1 MPEQPV
7 TETKLRVIPLG
18 GLGEVGKNMLILE
31 TPNDII
37 VIDSGVLFPE
47 EVDMPGVEVVIPN
60 IEYLLERADK
70 VRAILITHGHED
82 HIGALP
88 YVLKDLDVPV
98 FAPRLAMELIRRRLR
113 EHGLLETAD
122 LNLVGHDDLVRLG
135 AFEVE
140 WFEVCH
146 SIPDC
151 HGLAIRT
158 PLGTVIH
165 SGDFKIDQD
174 PVIGYPAEFTRLS
187 QLASD
192 GVFLLLSDSTYA
204 ENEGYSGSDRQVAE
218 SLHRLIGEAPGR
230 VFVAS
235 FASQIA
241 RIQMVA
247 DAAAAHGRKLAL
259 VGRSMVNNSRIAQEL
274 GFLEIPPDTLMTV
287 AEAASLPD
295 SRVAFML
302 TGSQGESSSALMR
315 MGRGENREV
324 SIQPGDTVIISA
336 SPIPG
341 NETAVY
347 AGIDDL
353 VRLGARVV
361 HSGNTHADTVHVH
374 GHAAREELRM
384 MLNHVQPRYFVPVH
398 GEYRMLAAHAGVAV
412 EQGLPDENVFVL
424 TDGEVLEL
432 GPDGGEVVDRVPAG
446 HVFVHGLGVW
456 DESGNVLVERRSLA
470 HDGIVMVALARDAAS
485 GRVVGTPKIMSAG
498 FVHTEQAPLLFKD
511 ALEDMGGVLDR
522 ARTEPLDW
530 SELERQVRGTLG
542 RFLSK
547 RTKRRPL
554 IIPFSLDI

>member
-1 MPEQPV
+1 MPDVPLAEA
-7 TETKLRVIPLG
+7 KLRIVPLG

-31 TPNDII
+31 ALDDIV
-37 VIDSGVLFPE
+37 VIDAGVLFPE
-47 EVDMPGVEVVIPN
+47 EVDMPGVEIVIPN
-60 IEYLLERADK
+60 LEYLLERADR

-88 YVLKDLDVPV
+88 HVLRDLNVPV

-113 EHGLLETAD
+113 EHGLLENAD
-122 LNLVGHDDLVRLG
+122 LNLVGEDDLVRLG
-135 AFEVE
+135 AFEVQ

-146 SIPDC
+146 SIPDTY
-151 HGLAIRT
+151 GLAIRT
-158 PLGTVIH
+158 PAGTVIH
-165 SGDFKIDQD
+165 SGDFKIEQD
-174 PVIGYPAEFTRLS
+174 PVIGYPSDFTRLS
-187 QLASD
+187 ELAAD

-204 ENEGYSGSDRQVAE
+204 ESEGYSGSDRQVAE
-218 SLHRLIGEAPGR
+218 SLHRLIGEAQGR

-259 VGRSMVNNSRIAQEL
+259 VGRSMVNNSRITREL
-274 GFLEIPPDTLMTV
+274 GFLDIPADTLVTV

-295 SRVAFML
+295 NRVIFMV
-302 TGSQGESSSALMR
+302 TGSQGESSSALVR
-315 MGRGENREV
+315 MSRGENRDV
-324 SIQPGDTVIISA
+324 SIQAGDTVIISA

-347 AGIDDL
+347 AAIDDL

-361 HSGNTHADTVHVH
+361 HSGNTGADTVHVH
-374 GHAAREELRM
+374 GHGSREELRM
-384 MLNHVQPRYFVPVH
+384 MLNHVRPKYFIPLH
-398 GEYRMLAAHAGVAV
+398 GEYRMLAAHADVAV
-412 EQGLPDENVFVL
+412 EQGLPGENVFVL
-424 TDGEVLEL
+424 TDGDVLEL
-432 GPDGGEVVDRVPAG
+432 GPDGGEIVDRVPAG

-470 HDGIVMVALARDAAS
+470 HDGIVMVAVAREAGT
-485 GRVVGTPKIMSAG
+485 GRVRGTPRIMSAG
-498 FVHTEQAPLLFKD
+498 FVHTKQAPLLFQD
-511 ALEDMGGVLDR
+511 ALEDMGDVLDR

-530 SELERQVRGTLG
+530 DELERQIRGTLG
-542 RFLSK
+542 RFLTK

-554 IIPFSLDI
+554 IIPVSLDV

>member
-1 MPEQPV
+1 VPDKPIAEPR
-7 TETKLRVIPLG
+7 LRIIPLG

-31 TPNDII
+31 TLDDIV

-88 YVLKDLDVPV
+88 HVLRDLKVPV

-113 EHGLLETAD
+113 EHGLLESAD
-122 LNLVGHDDLVRLG
+122 LNLIGEDDLVRLG
-135 AFEVE
+135 AFEVQ

-146 SIPDC
+146 SIPDT

-158 PLGTVIH
+158 PVGTIIH

-174 PVIGYPAEFTRLS
+174 PVIGYPSDFSRLS
-187 QLASD
+187 DLAAD
-192 GVFLLLSDSTYA
+192 GVLLLLSDSTYA
-204 ENEGYSGSDRQVAE
+204 ESAGYSGSDRQVAE
-218 SLHRLIGEAPGR
+218 SLHRLIGEARGR

-247 DAAAAHGRKLAL
+247 DATAAHGRKLAL
-259 VGRSMVNNSRIAQEL
+259 VGRSMVNNSRIAREL
-274 GFLEIPPDTLMTV
+274 GLLDIPRDTLTTV
-287 AEAASLPD
+287 AESASLPD
-295 SRVAFML
+295 NRVTFML
-302 TGSQGESSSALMR
+302 TGSQGESSSALVR
-315 MGRGENREV
+315 MSRGENRDV
-324 SIQPGDTVIISA
+324 RIQPGDTVIISA

-347 AGIDDL
+347 AAIDDL

-361 HSGNTHADTVHVH
+361 HDRNTYADTIHVH
-374 GHAAREELRM
+374 GHASREELRM
-384 MLNHVQPRYFVPVH
+384 MLNHVRPRYFIPVH
-398 GEYRMLAAHAGVAV
+398 GEYRMLAAHADVAV

-424 TDGEVLEL
+424 TDGDVLEL

-470 HDGIVMVALARDAAS
+470 HDGIVMVAVAREADS
-485 GRVVGTPKIMSAG
+485 GRVLGTPKIMSAG
-498 FVHTEQAPLLFKD
+498 FVQTEQAPLLFQD
-511 ALEDMGGVLDR
+511 ALEDMSDVLDR

-530 SELERQVRGTLG
+530 DELERQIRGTLG
-542 RFLSK
+542 KFLSK

-554 IIPFSLDI
+554 IIPVSLDV